1 MGRRLGFY
9 YELVA
14 TLLLPALSFG
24 VIMLLA
30 LVLYGCELAL
40 TLTRIL
46 TLTLTIA
53 LALALTPTLTP
64 YPNPSPKPNQVLYG
78 FELQQ
83 GRRADRKHLAEQV
96 KAQERAACSEVRVRV
111 P

>member
-1 MGRRLGFY
+1 MHRGRAAPTLTPALNRTPAPTPTPTLTSKPDPNPYPTPTPTPKQVGRRLGFY

-53 LALALTPTLTP
+53 LALALALALTLALP
-64 YPNPSPKPNQVLYG
+64 
-78 FELQQ
+78 
-83 GRRADRKHLAEQV
+83 
-96 KAQERAACSEVRVRV
+96 
-111 P
+111 